1 MHLSEFKILHV
12 LAQELNMRK
21 ASERLYVSQPAL
33 SQRLQTIENSWGT
46 KIFLRSQK
54 GLAVTAAGEKIIAH
68 VNAVIQDEERLREE
82 LESLSREIFGTL
94 RLAVASIIGQYWLP
108 QSLKKYVSLYPQVN
122 VSLITGWSSE
132 IIRHLYEDQ
141 IHIGIVRGNPEW
153 RGEKIH
159 LFSDSLYLVDT
170 DISSIEEL
178 QSTDKPFIQFKSHST
193 YYQDIQEWWQ
203 DHFNVP
209 PKKTIIVDQIETCKQ
224 MALHGIGYAI
234 LPSISLQSSDAFHKV
249 PLFNRDGERMKRDTW
264 MISQASSLELKQVEA
279 FVKLVNNQSGNFGL
293 NVH

>member
-1 MHLSEFKILHV
+1 MQLSEFKILQV

-54 GLAVTAAGEKIIAH
+54 GLAITAAGEKIIAH
-68 VNAVIQDEERLREE
+68 VNDTLKEEERVRED
-82 LESLSREIFGTL
+82 LQSLTKEVFGTL

-108 QSLKKYVSLYPQVN
+108 NALKQYVSLYPQVN
-122 VSLITGWSSE
+122 ISLITGWSSE
-132 IIRHLYEDQ
+132 IIKHLYEDQ

-159 LFSDSLYLVDT
+159 LFSDSLYLTDT
-170 DISSIEEL
+170 DISTVEEL
-178 QSTDKPFIQFKSHST
+178 QTTDKPFIQFKSHST

-203 DHFNVP
+203 DHFSIP

-224 MALHGIGYAI
+224 MALHGVGYAI
-234 LPSISLQSSDAFHKV
+234 LPSISLRETDEFYKV
-249 PLFNRDGERMKRDTW
+249 PLHNKNGESIKRDTW
-264 MISQASSLELKQVEA
+264 MISHGGTLELKQVEA
-279 FVKLVNNQSGNFGL
+279 FIKLVNRA
-293 NVH
+293 